1 MKTLILFTLVLSAC
15 GSSGSNNSP
24 VNNSTIPNS
33 TTTTCSKVP
42 TCYNACVS
50 LWGPI
55 IQKDCVAGSGSSC
68 SEVEGELTAC
78 LNASSPT

>member
-1 MKTLILFTLVLSAC
+1 MKSLILFTLILSAC
-15 GSSGSNNSP
+15 GKSSNNSP
-24 VNNSTIPNS
+24 AINNSTIPNS
-33 TTTTCSKVP
+33 TTTTCSNNP

-55 IQKDCVAGSGSSC
+55 VQKDCVIGSGSAC

-78 LNASSPT
+78 LNALSPT